1 MRRVLAI
8 LVITA
13 TIVVSASA
21 QSHDGIT
28 VDRYSMERIGD
39 NVRLDIRF
47 NTTELDIRNN
57 EVAVITPM
65 IVKGDK
71 SITLRSCGIY
81 SRMRDIYYTR
91 NEHLAPTTDT
101 DMRFRERGVPATID
115 YSVVLAYTD
124 WMENCSVVIARQ
136 GYGCCGGRLWNECEE
151 LIERFPYERYT
162 PEMIYLRPEVE
173 VVKTRALRGSAYID
187 FPVSRTEIYPDYH
200 DNRNELLRVTGTIDS
215 VKNDSDI
222 TIRHLSIKGFASPES
237 PYKNNTR
244 LAKGRTASLKAYVED
259 MYHFGEGFID
269 TSFEPENWEGLE
281 AYVESSALPHRNE
294 ILAAIR
300 SDREPDNKEW
310 FIKSNWPDDY
320 RYLLDNCYPRLRRSD
335 YIIEYEIRSYTTPE
349 EIEAIMFTA
358 PQKLSLEEFYVL
370 AESYEQGSEAYN
382 EVWETAIRMYPTDPV
397 ANLNA
402 ANTAM
407 IKGDYDRAMRYLDK
421 AGDRAEAL
429 YGRGVLEVL
438 REDFDAARPY
448 LLEAERM
455 GITKAHEVLDNIHNR
470 WIVTSD
476 DIETNK

>member
-1 MRRVLAI
+1 M
-8 LVITA
+8 
-13 TIVVSASA
+13 
-21 QSHDGIT
+21 
-28 VDRYSMERIGD
+28 
-39 NVRLDIRF
+39 
-47 NTTELDIRNN
+47 
-57 EVAVITPM
+57 
-65 IVKGDK
+65 
-71 SITLRSCGIY
+71 
-81 SRMRDIYYTR
+81 
-91 NEHLAPTTDT
+91 
-101 DMRFRERGVPATID
+101 
-115 YSVVLAYTD
+115 
-124 WMENCSVVIARQ
+124 
-136 GYGCCGGRLWNECEE
+136 
-151 LIERFPYERYT
+151 
-162 PEMIYLRPEVE
+162 
-173 VVKTRALRGSAYID
+173 
-187 FPVSRTEIYPDYH
+187 
-200 DNRNELLRVTGTIDS
+200 
-215 VKNDSDI
+215 
-222 TIRHLSIKGFASPES
+222 
-237 PYKNNTR
+237 
-244 LAKGRTASLKAYVED
+244 AKGRTASLKAYVED
-259 MYHFGEGFID
+259 IYHFGEGFID

-407 IKGDYDRAMRYLDK
+407 IKGDYDRAMRNLDK
-421 AGDRAEAL
+421 AGDSAEAL

-455 GITKAHEVLDNIHNR
+455 GITKAREVLDNIHNR

>member
-8 LVITA
+8 LMITA

-21 QSHDGIT
+21 QSHDGIM

-39 NVRLDIRF
+39 SIRLDIRF
-47 NTTELDIRNN
+47 NTTELNIRNN
-57 EVAVITPM
+57 EVAVLTPM
-65 IVKGDK
+65 IVKGDEN
-71 SITLRSCGIY
+71 ITLRSCGIY
-81 SRMRDIYYTR
+81 SRIRDIYYTR

-101 DMRFRERGVPATID
+101 DMRFRERRVPATID

-136 GYGCCGGRLWNECEE
+136 GYGCCGSRLWNECEE
-151 LIERFPYERYT
+151 LIECFPYERYT

-173 VVKTRALRGSAYID
+173 VVKTRTLRGSAYID

-200 DNRNELLRVTGTIDS
+200 DNRNELLRITGTIDS

-259 MYHFGEGFID
+259 MYHFGEDFID

-294 ILAAIR
+294 ILDVIR

-382 EVWETAIRMYPTDPV
+382 EVWETAIRMCPTDPV

-407 IKGDYDRAMRYLDK
+407 IKGDYDRAIRYLDK
-421 AGDRAEAL
+421 AGDSAEAL
-429 YGRGVLEVL
+429 YVRGVLEVL

-448 LLEAERM
+448 LLEAEKM
-455 GITKAHEVLDNIHNR
+455 GITKAREVLDNIHNR

-476 DIETNK
+476 DIKTNK